1 MSQMLTYN
9 LFKGGILMKPFIE
22 GIKNLH
28 KTLELEIGCF
38 SPEEIMVVLCRVCP
52 VVAKFNIYIDIGT
65 PGTGKSSTLSF
76 LINDTDL
83 SNSPKTNKIK
93 FKNAPWAKNLNGEDA
108 IFSLFK

>member
-28 KTLELEIGCF
+28 KTLELEVGCF

-52 VVAKFNIYIDIGT
+52 VVAKFYIYIGT

-76 LINDTDL
+76 LINDKVKVADGIT
-83 SNSPKTNKIK
+83 SPQ
-93 FKNAPWAKNLNGEDA
+93 
-108 IFSLFK
+108 LF